1 MRPKEINGD
10 KGMLLKQTNALS
22 RGQEVEGKSQKN
34 T

>member
-1 MRPKEINGD
+1 MRPKDGD

-22 RGQEVEGKSQKN
+22 RGQEVEGKPQKN